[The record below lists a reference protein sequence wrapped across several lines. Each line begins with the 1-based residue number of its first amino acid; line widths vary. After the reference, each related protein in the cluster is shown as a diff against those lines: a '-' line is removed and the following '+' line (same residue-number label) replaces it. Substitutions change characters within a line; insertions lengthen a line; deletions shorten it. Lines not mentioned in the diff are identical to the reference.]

1 MDVITEL
8 TTLDF
13 SSIFISVFV
22 ILIGIK
28 TILSL
33 FEWFV
38 EKLGLETKWMKRK
51 REDHELLIKTS
62 QNLAE
67 LQKRHTED
75 MCISDKHDAEIQ
87 KDLKELKSLFLN
99 KEIDDIRWEILDFS
113 SAIANRRKYNRE
125 AYNHIFRQYEKYEKV
140 LKENNMENGL
150 IEESIK
156 VIKEIY
162 HDGLK
167 SGEIS

>member
-1 MDVITEL
+1 MDTVIEL
-8 TTLDF
+8 TNLDF
-13 SSIFISVFV
+13 SSIFISVFI
-22 ILIGIK
+22 ILVGGK
-28 TILSL
+28 TIISL
-33 FEWFV
+33 LEWFV
-38 EKLGLETKWMKRK
+38 EKLGLESKWMKRK

-67 LQKRHTED
+67 LQKRHYKDICE
-75 MCISDKHDAEIQ
+75 SDRHDTEIQ
-87 KDLKELKSLFLN
+87 KDLKELKSLFLS

-113 SAIANRRKYNRE
+113 SAIVNKRKYNRE
-125 AYNHIFRQYEKYEKV
+125 AYNHIFKQYEKYEKV

-167 SGEIS
+167 NGEIL

>member
-1 MDVITEL
+1 MDAITKL

-13 SSIFISVFV
+13 SYIFISVFV

-28 TILSL
+28 LIISL

-67 LQKRHTED
+67 LQKRHNED
-75 MCISDKHDAEIQ
+75 MCESDRHDTEIQ
-87 KDLKELKSLFLN
+87 KDLKELKALFLS

-113 SAIANRRKYNRE
+113 SAIVNNRKYNRE

-162 HDGLK
+162 HDKLK
-167 SGEIS
+167 NGEIS

>member
-1 MDVITEL
+1 MDAITEL

-13 SSIFISVFV
+13 SYIFISVFV

-28 TILSL
+28 VIISL

-67 LQKRHTED
+67 LQKRHNED
-75 MCISDKHDAEIQ
+75 MCESDRHDTEIQ
-87 KDLKELKSLFLN
+87 KDIKELKALFLS

-113 SAIANRRKYNRE
+113 SAIVNNRKYNRE

-162 HDGLK
+162 HDKLK
-167 SGEIS
+167 NGEIS

>member
-1 MDVITEL
+1 MDAITEL
-8 TTLDF
+8 TILDF
-13 SSIFISVFV
+13 SSTFISVFI

-28 TILSL
+28 AIVSL

-62 QNLAE
+62 QNLLE
-67 LQKRHTED
+67 LQNRHNDD
-75 MCISDKHDAEIQ
+75 MCKSDRHDAEIQ
-87 KDLKELKSLFLN
+87 KDLKELKSLFLS

-113 SAIANRRKYNRE
+113 SAIVNKRKYNRE

-150 IEESIK
+150 VEESIK

-167 SGEIS
+167 NGEIL

>member
-28 TILSL
+28 AVISL
-33 FEWFV
+33 FEWFI
-38 EKLGLETKWMKRK
+38 EKLGIETKWMKRK

-62 QNLAE
+62 QNLLE
-67 LQKRHTED
+67 LQNRHNND
-75 MCISDKHDAEIQ
+75 MCKSDIHDAEIQ
-87 KDLKELKSLFLN
+87 KDLKELKSLFLS

-113 SAIANRRKYNRE
+113 SAIVNKRKYNRE
-125 AYNHIFRQYEKYEKV
+125 AYNHIFRQYDKYEKV

-156 VIKEIY
+156 VIREIY

-167 SGEIS
+167 NGEIL

>member
-8 TTLDF
+8 TTLNF

-28 TILSL
+28 AIVSL
-33 FEWFV
+33 FEWFI
-38 EKLGLETKWMKRK
+38 EKLGLETKCIKRK

-62 QNLAE
+62 QNLLE
-67 LQKRHTED
+67 LQKRHNDD
-75 MCISDKHDAEIQ
+75 MRKSDRHNEEIQ
-87 KDLKELKSLFLN
+87 KDLKELKSLFLS

-113 SAIANRRKYNRE
+113 SAIVNKRKYNRE

-167 SGEIS
+167 NGEIT